1 VSTKRTKVEPLRR
14 LLTITEAG
22 VYLGRSPWAT
32 AGMLR
37 AGKLPFVRDGKRKL
51 LDLRDLDAWI
61 DGNKFIEHDSGTL
74 PYKNND

>member
-1 VSTKRTKVEPLRR
+1 
-14 LLTITEAG
+14 
-22 VYLGRSPWAT
+22 
-32 AGMLR
+32 MLR